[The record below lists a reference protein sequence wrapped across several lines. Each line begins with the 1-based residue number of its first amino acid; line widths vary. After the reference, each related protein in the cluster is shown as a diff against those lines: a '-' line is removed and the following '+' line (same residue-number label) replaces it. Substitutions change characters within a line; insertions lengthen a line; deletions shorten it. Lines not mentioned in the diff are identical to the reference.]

1 MNDRISRI
9 AQKRAELVDKIAAQR
24 AGVAMAFKPI
34 RSSFALAD
42 KGLSGLRY
50 LARHPVILA
59 SAVAIAVAVLPKRW
73 MFVLQGGWA
82 AWRMALAAK
91 RNLENMED

>member
-1 MNDRISRI
+1 MNDRI
-9 AQKRAELVDKIAAQR
+9 AQTAQHRAELVSKIAAQR
-24 AGVAMAFKPI
+24 ADVAKAIKPI
-34 RSSFALAD
+34 RASFALAD
-42 KGLSGLRY
+42 KGLSGLRF
-50 LARHPVILA
+50 LAKHPVVLA

-91 RNLENMED
+91 RNLESLQD